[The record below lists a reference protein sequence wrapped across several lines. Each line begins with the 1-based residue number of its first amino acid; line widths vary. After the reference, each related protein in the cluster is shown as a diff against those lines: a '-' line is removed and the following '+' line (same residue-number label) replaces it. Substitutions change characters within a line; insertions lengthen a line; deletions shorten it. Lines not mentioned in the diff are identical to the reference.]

1 MTEEIQNQTFLWF
14 SNMCIRLSAR
24 AKILFKNLSRRLGST
39 SSPTELT
46 NQRSGTEFKFKE

>member
-1 MTEEIQNQTFLWF
+1 
-14 SNMCIRLSAR
+14 MCIRLSAP
-24 AKILFKNLSRRLGST
+24 AEILFGNLSLRHGST